1 MHRCLKSLGYIK
13 MDEQMN
19 TYVEVLDRL
28 VWEVV
33 RPSLNQLPLLLVV
46 LDEVLCVRLVAA
58 LVVTH

>member
-1 MHRCLKSLGYIK
+1 
-13 MDEQMN
+13 MN